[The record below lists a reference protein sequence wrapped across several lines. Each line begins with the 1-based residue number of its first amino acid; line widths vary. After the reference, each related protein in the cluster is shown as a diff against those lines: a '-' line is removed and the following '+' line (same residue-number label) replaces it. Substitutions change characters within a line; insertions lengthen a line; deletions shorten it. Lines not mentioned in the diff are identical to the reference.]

1 MLVVVCVLLGLF
13 DPELLEVLEGFGV
26 VYVAYEDDCVGAFV
40 VGFGDAPE
48 TLLSCGV
55 PDL

>member
-13 DPELLEVLEGFGV
+13 DPEMLEVLEGFGV
-26 VYVAYEDDCVGAFV
+26 VYVAYKDDCVGAFV

-48 TLLSCGV
+48 SLLSCGV